1 MFDKKVFFML
11 TKSIYIIGAGAY
23 GCALGQVF
31 SERFDV
37 IMLANNSSVA
47 NCLNEMHCHPVVLNG
62 VHLSKNISCCCD
74 YSRINEADTILIC
87 TPVSAVRDV
96 CSTLKSSGL
105 DSNANIILCSKGIE
119 INTGKFTSE
128 IASEILQNEIS
139 VLSGP
144 SFAEEIAK
152 GLPAAVSLASHAP
165 HTAQKLSE
173 QLTTQLFK
181 VYPNTDLIGTQICG
195 AFKNVLAILC
205 GVFYGL
211 NLGESAV
218 AFLITKALEEM
229 KIFISRAGGEPS
241 TVDQVCGIGDV
252 ILTCTNEASRNMSFG
267 RFIANGGSLET
278 WNGNLA
284 EGAFTARITPEL
296 LAKYNC
302 ESEIKI
308 FKMVYQLIYKHEN
321 PEKLIKQ
328 TLLV

>member
-31 SERFDV
+31 SEKFNV
-37 IMLANNSSVA
+37 TMLAKDNSVA
-47 NCLNEMHCHPVVLNG
+47 NCLNETHCHPVVLNG
-62 VHLSKNISCCCD
+62 IHFSKNISCCCD

-96 CSTLKSSGL
+96 CSTLKSSGINP
-105 DSNANIILCSKGIE
+105 NAHIILCSKGIE
-119 INTGKFTSE
+119 IGTGKFTSE
-128 IASEILQNEIS
+128 IACEILQNEIS

-152 GLPAAVSLASHAP
+152 GLPAAVSLASHDIRISK
-165 HTAQKLSE
+165 TLSE
-173 QLTTQLFK
+173 RLTTQHFK
-181 VYPNTDLIGTQICG
+181 VYPNADLIGTQICG

-229 KIFISRAGGEPS
+229 KTFISLVGGEAA

-278 WNGNLA
+278 WSGNLA
-284 EGAFTARITPEL
+284 EGAFTARIIPDL
-296 LAKYNC
+296 LARYKC

-308 FKMVYQLIYKHEN
+308 FKMAYKLIYEHEN

-328 TLLV
+328 TLFI